1 MTSPSTSRNGS
12 SNPLCTSESEEVMT
26 PTKPTEGFFAHCT
39 TTARNPACCGAGQTL
54 GSAVYMRRPR
64 QLLKSPSVESE
75 SSDPANPTTQAAQRR
90 TQQLQSL
97 HEKANALRCR

>member
-26 PTKPTEGFFAHCT
+26 PTKPIEGFFSNCSVT
-39 TTARNPACCGAGQTL
+39 VTCPAGRPTQQGN
-54 GSAVYMRRPR
+54 AVFMRRPR

-75 SSDPANPTTQAAQRR
+75 SSDPAHPSTQVAQRR